1 MTRASVAFFW
11 HQHQPYYPDDLTGET
26 LMPWV
31 RLHGTKDY
39 IGMALHIQE
48 VPEFRCT
55 INLVPSLVAQ
65 IQRYVRGG
73 SDRHL
78 DVSRAAADGLDRTDA
93 LYLLDHFF
101 MANPANMID
110 PFPRYR
116 ELYHKR
122 APGRQT
128 AENCVHQFTPQ
139 EFRDLQVWSNLTW
152 IHDLVFEQDAE
163 LRRFRAKGRDWTEAE
178 KGWLLERQREI
189 MARILPLHAELAAGG
204 QVELTTT
211 PFYHPILP
219 LLWDKRSARQA
230 MPQCDL
236 PKYLDSYKEDAR
248 EQLRRGVALHQE
260 VFGTK
265 PRGMWPSEG
274 SVSQDILPAI
284 AETGIEWIATDE
296 EILSHSTDQF
306 VHRTSSNL
314 INRPEMLYRPWR
326 VEAEGANLQ
335 VIFRDHGLSDL
346 IGFEYQRN
354 ADSVW
359 AAKDL
364 VAKCSEI
371 NRICRGHQGDS
382 RPLIPIIL
390 DGENCWEYY
399 KDGGVTFLRT
409 LYREAAASQSIEPVR
424 VQDHL
429 DRFPATDKINRLFAG
444 SWINHDFYIWIG
456 HREDRDAWDALHLAR
471 EVFANAEKEGGR
483 SAEILEQA
491 RRELMIAEGSD
502 WFWWYGDDHS
512 SAQDALFDQ
521 LFRRHLQNIY
531 QLLGE
536 PVPSHLFRPI
546 KRLEKRIIH
555 SQPRSL
561 LKVVFDGR
569 RNYFDWLM
577 AGVYT
582 AGSERGTMTKVTT
595 GAIRQV
601 YFGFDA
607 RTLLVRVDTAG
618 RAIDDL
624 QNIDELR
631 VRFLEPD
638 GTEVRFPVQAGTFGT
653 ATALCDGVVTP
664 CPGVQVA
671 VRDIVEIGIP
681 LEPLGIAAGAPL
693 QVFIEIF
700 SKKQSLDRAPG
711 EGVIETVVPSVDFNE
726 RMWQV

>member
-1 MTRASVAFFW
+1 MSKASVAFFW
-11 HQHQPYYPDDLTGET
+11 HQHQPYYPDDITGET

-48 VPEFRCT
+48 VPEFRCS
-55 INLVPSLVAQ
+55 INLVPSLVVQ
-65 IQRYVRGG
+65 IQRYVNGG

-78 DVSRAAADGLDRTDA
+78 DVSRAPADSLDRTDA
-93 LYLLDHFF
+93 YYLLDHFF

-110 PFPRYR
+110 PYPRYR

-122 APGRQT
+122 SPGR
-128 AENCVHQFTPQ
+128 FTGEQ
-139 EFRDLQVWSNLTW
+139 ALSHFNVQDLRDLQVWSNLTW
-152 IHDLVFEQDAE
+152 IHELVFEQDKE
-163 LRRFRAKGRDWTEAE
+163 LRKFREKGRDWTEAE
-178 KGWLLERQREI
+178 KAWLLEKQRAI
-189 MARILPLHAELAAGG
+189 MADILPLHAKLSAGG

-219 LLWDKRSARQA
+219 LLWDKRAARQA

-236 PKYLDSYKEDAR
+236 PKYLDQYKEDAR
-248 EQLRRGVALHQE
+248 QHLKMGVAQHEE
-260 VFGTK
+260 VFGSK

-274 SVSQDILPAI
+274 SVSQDILGAI

-296 EILSHSTDQF
+296 EILSHSTDFF
-306 VHRTSSNL
+306 VHRTASHH

-326 VEAEGANLQ
+326 VEADGQSLQ
-335 VIFRDHGLSDL
+335 IIFRDHGLSDL
-346 IGFEYQRN
+346 VGFEYQRN
-354 ADSVW
+354 PDSVW
-359 AAKDL
+359 SAKDML
-364 VAKCSEI
+364 HKCTDI
-371 NRICRGHQGDS
+371 GRACRGHSGGNP
-382 RPLIPIIL
+382 PLIPIIL

-399 KDGGVTFLRT
+399 RDGGVTFLRT
-409 LYREAAASQSIEPVR
+409 LYREAAKHPYLEPVR

-429 DRFPATDKINRLFAG
+429 DRHPATDKINRLFAG

-471 EVFANAEKEGGR
+471 EVLVKAEKAAKH
-483 SAEILEQA
+483 SAEVLTAA

-536 PVPSHLFRPI
+536 AVPSHLFRPI

-561 LKVVFDGR
+561 LRVRFDAK

-595 GAIRQV
+595 GVIKQV
-601 YFGFDA
+601 YFGFDNEN
-607 RTLLVRVDTAG
+607 LLVRIDTTGKA
-618 RAIDDL
+618 AEDL
-624 QNIDELR
+624 ADVDELR
-631 VRFLEPD
+631 LRFLEPD
-638 GTEVRFPVQAGTFGT
+638 GTEVRIPIAGGKVGTPTFLRDGKESP
-653 ATALCDGVVTP
+653 ATGIRVALSDL
-664 CPGVQVA
+664 
-671 VRDIVEIGIP
+671 VEIGVP
-681 LEPLGIAAGAPL
+681 LASLGVKPGASL
-693 QVFIEIF
+693 HLFVEVY
-700 SKKQSLDRAPG
+700 SERQSLDRAPG
-711 EGVIETVVPSVDFNE
+711 EGYIDAAVPSTDFDQ